1 MTLPRAMVRLDPD
14 ASSPTDS
21 HLLGDLLGLPTD
33 NVAEAL
39 DLRGDDDVEITLP
52 KDGDSDAIEVKYRTP

>member
-1 MTLPRAMVRLDPD
+1 MTGK
-14 ASSPTDS
+14 SSPTDS

-39 DLRGDDDVEITLP
+39 DLRGDDDVEITLL
-52 KDGDSDAIEVKYRTP
+52 KDGDSDAIEVMYRTP